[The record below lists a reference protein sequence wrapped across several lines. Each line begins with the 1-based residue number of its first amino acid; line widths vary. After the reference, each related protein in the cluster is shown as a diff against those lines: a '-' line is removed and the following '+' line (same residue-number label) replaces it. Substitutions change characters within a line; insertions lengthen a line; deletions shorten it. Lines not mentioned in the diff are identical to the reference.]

1 MLAVSVFR
9 RYRPR
14 EVIVHQGSVSEHV
27 YYLLRGSV
35 AVEFYDEGG
44 QRLVFQYI
52 RPGQFFGEMAM
63 FDEKL
68 RRSATVTAKTECEAA
83 VVGLSEFQRLVRA
96 DPDLLMEMTRQLA
109 ERLRVTSE
117 KLSNLVFLDV
127 TGRVARTLIEL
138 AASDEAITHPEGKL
152 IRITREELGRL
163 VNCSREVAGQVLHTL
178 ESQGLIHLE
187 GRSIVVHPVGR

>member
-35 AVEFYDEGG
+35 AVELYDEGG

-83 VVGLSEFQRLVRA
+83 VVGLSEFRGLVQA

-138 AASDEAITHPEGKL
+138 AAGDEAITHPEGKL

-187 GRSIVVHPVGR
+187 GRSIIVHPVK